1 FRRHDGGRSR
11 AMPYLQGGG
20 SMIIALLM
28 VAFLVASTPV
38 PAESAETLSV
48 SVTDGVVSLDASRVS
63 LDRVLAKIGEAIH
76 ARVLIETAVAGDLT
90 NVPVDTS
97 FTGVRVTAALRRL
110 LRGRHYV
117 IVYGEAGVREIRVYA
132 EGSTG
137 YRELTD
143 AIAKGRPT
151 SLPLPGWPPD

>member
-1 FRRHDGGRSR
+1 MESFIGPTLSRAAGSSNRRLVRTGPTGYSAWAFRRHDGGRSR

-63 LDRVLAKIGEAIH
+63 LDRV
-76 ARVLIETAVAGDLT
+76 
-90 NVPVDTS
+90 
-97 FTGVRVTAALRRL
+97 
-110 LRGRHYV
+110 
-117 IVYGEAGVREIRVYA
+117 
-132 EGSTG
+132 
-137 YRELTD
+137 
-143 AIAKGRPT
+143 
-151 SLPLPGWPPD
+151 